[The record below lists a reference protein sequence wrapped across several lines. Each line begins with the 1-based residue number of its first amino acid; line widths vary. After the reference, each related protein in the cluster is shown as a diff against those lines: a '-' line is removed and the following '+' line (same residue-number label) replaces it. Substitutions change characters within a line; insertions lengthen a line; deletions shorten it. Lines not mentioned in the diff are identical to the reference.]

1 MNQLTLQRQQA
12 VELFLQHAD
21 TSVPTLVD
29 YYLDSYLRE
38 RLNLPSLPKGQPP
51 YVGWMVGDKPVSA
64 KLKTS
69 AIGVALIKRWEGLRL
84 TAYQCSANVWTI
96 GYGHT
101 AGVKP
106 GNRITRRQAE
116 KYFLADLPIYE
127 AIVYRHVNVALNQN
141 QFDALVSF
149 VYNVGETQFKNSTL
163 VRLLNQGLYQ
173 NAAKELF
180 RWNRAGGKQLQGLT
194 NRRTEEFELFNK

>member
-1 MNQLTLQRQQA
+1 MNQLIGHRQQA
-12 VELFLQHAD
+12 VKLFLQHAD

-29 YYLDSYLRE
+29 YYLDDYLRSVFD
-38 RLNLPSLPKGQPP
+38 LPDLPKGQPP
-51 YVGWMVGDKPVSA
+51 YVGWLVGDKPITT

-69 AIGVALIKRWEGLRL
+69 AVGVALIKRWEGLRL
-84 TAYQCSANVWTI
+84 SAYQCSANVWTI

-106 GNRITRRQAE
+106 GDRITRRQAE

-127 AIVYRHVNVALNQN
+127 AIVHRHVNVALNQN

-163 VRLLNQGLYQ
+163 VRLLNQGLYIE
-173 NAAKELF
+173 AAKEFF
-180 RWNRAGGKQLQGLT
+180 RWNRAGGKQIKGLT
-194 NRRTEEFELFNK
+194 NRRTEEFNLFNR